1 MTKIIF
7 IRHGEPDYTFVK
19 SKNYFGHGIN
29 MAQLTEEGI
38 QQAEAVS
45 FDKRL
50 DNAEII
56 ISSPYTRALQTAAI
70 IVKNRGLDIKV
81 ELDLHEWLP
90 DLMFQNST
98 FEEVKKASELCK
110 QHKGV
115 RPGDSEIAFENLEDV
130 FKRVKSCL
138 IKYAGYK
145 KIIVV
150 AHDIV
155 MRQFAYEAKIPFCGI
170 KEIDFDEQLKWCGF
184 KELSI

>member
-19 SKNYFGHGIN
+19 NKNYSGHGIN
-29 MAQLTEEGI
+29 MAQLTEAGI

-45 FDKRL
+45 RDNRL
-50 DNAEII
+50 DSAEII
-56 ISSPYTRALQTAAI
+56 ISSPYTRALQTAAVI
-70 IVKNRGLDIKV
+70 SKNRNLDIKI

-98 FEEVKKASELCK
+98 LEEVKKAVALCK
-110 QHKGV
+110 QHKGAC
-115 RPGDSEIAFENLEDV
+115 PKESEIVFEGLEDV
-130 FKRVKSCL
+130 FTRVKNCL
-138 IKYAGYK
+138 LKHTEYK